1 LEYSD
6 LIKGGVAMQGDIIET
21 QVKLMPQLTF
31 YVHSYESGLNVL
43 LEKQISK
50 LEDTFQLQDM
60 MLLFKNR

>member
-1 LEYSD
+1 
-6 LIKGGVAMQGDIIET
+6 MQGDIIET